1 MHALKKERKRQ
12 VFVSKNLKL
21 IIMKTKSLIVLVT
34 SVVIAVIT
42 CSFTMKSDTQ
52 WITVSG
58 YVDNT
63 NGDVISQVDVTCTLN
78 RDNTQLSKTQTD
90 PEGYYSIQVRQS
102 ESCTL
107 SFSHANYVPQD
118 KIVSSSTDI
127 DDMNVTLRS
136 QEE

>member
-1 MHALKKERKRQ
+1 M
-12 VFVSKNLKL
+12 FVSKNLKL

-127 DDMNVTLRS
+127 DDMSVTVRA